1 MDNILL
7 NLNNYTL
14 HTLIYHTQP
23 HSIIIVNIIQ
33 SESRAESAL
42 AKVIYKGAV
51 IIYIEEGR
59 EKRRGSQGYF
69 RLARGKGQ
77 TFL

>member
-23 HSIIIVNIIQ
+23 HSKIIVNTIQ
-33 SESRAESAL
+33 SEARAQSAR

-51 IIYIEEGR
+51 IIYVEEGR
-59 EKRRGSQGYF
+59 EIRRGLNLQLG
-69 RLARGKGQ
+69 RTQKV
-77 TFL
+77 